1 MITLRDLER
10 FSNAS
15 RMRFW
20 KLIHWN
26 VSFSVSTCLFWVTL
40 STKMVFK
47 PIQPK
52 HWLWDNIQYR
62 HRLLRLRVFSGFAPI
77 VEVMST
83 TLHLLLDLSISLLTK
98 LNSSLDSRSSTNLR
112 TVEGLPHVVSNF
124 SFPFHKRAFP
134 PVYWR
139 KSIRYR
145 RRAFSSA
152 IWPREGH
159 LLCFKSFEQCAK
171 SVLNHKARTFDCRPI
186 HQIFQA
192 VPPTPTIQDYYGPP
206 SARVAP

>member
-1 MITLRDLER
+1 
-10 FSNAS
+10 
-15 RMRFW
+15 
-20 KLIHWN
+20 
-26 VSFSVSTCLFWVTL
+26 
-40 STKMVFK
+40 
-47 PIQPK
+47 
-52 HWLWDNIQYR
+52 
-62 HRLLRLRVFSGFAPI
+62 
-77 VEVMST
+77 MSA

-145 RRAFSSA
+145 RRALSSA
-152 IWPREGH
+152 LWPRGGH

-192 VPPTPTIQDYYGPP
+192 VPPTRFKIITDHRALEWFRKFKNQDALT
-206 SARVAP
+206 ARWLDKFAALDYAIEE